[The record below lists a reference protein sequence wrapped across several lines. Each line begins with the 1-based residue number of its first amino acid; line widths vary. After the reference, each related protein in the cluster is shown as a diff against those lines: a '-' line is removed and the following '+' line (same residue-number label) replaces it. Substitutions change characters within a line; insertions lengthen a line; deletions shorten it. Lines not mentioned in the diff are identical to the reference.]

1 MGVKRTLEIREE
13 VLVNNKVIRLEKGKK
28 QKQKL
33 VECLVYAPQMI
44 IRADV
49 LL

>member
-1 MGVKRTLEIREE
+1 MGRVKRTLEIREE
-13 VLVNNKVIRLEKGKK
+13 VLVNNKVIGLEKGKK
-28 QKQKL
+28 KQKL
-33 VECLVYAPQMI
+33 VECLVHAPQII